1 MDQKIRLG
9 IIGIGNM
16 GSGHACNV
24 VDGNCPEFVLTAVAD
39 VNPARKEWAQKR
51 LGENVVFFD
60 NAVSMLDSGLIDACI
75 VATPHYYHP
84 GLAIE
89 CIKRSIHVMV
99 EKPVGV
105 YTSQVR
111 ELMTVADQHPEVK
124 FGVMF
129 NQRTNCVYRKA
140 RELVQSGKYGR
151 IRRTNWII
159 TDWYRSQAYYDS
171 GAWRATWSGE
181 GGGVLLNQC
190 PHQLDLWQWICGM
203 PVKVHTHMHFGLWHD
218 IEVEDDVSTYVEYED
233 GGTGI
238 FVTSTGDAHGT
249 NRFEILMDKAK
260 LLVGYDQ
267 LYLTE
272 FSVSEPEWTAT
283 TKEGFATMP
292 ATETVVETDG
302 ENPQHVGVLNAWGG
316 AILRDEPMIADGR
329 EGIRGLTLSN
339 AMHLSAFLGKEIT
352 LPFDEDL
359 FYEELKKRI
368 ATSRRKTVDETGIV
382 ADLSS
387 TFNGTR

>member
-1 MDQKIRLG
+1 MDKKIRLG

-24 VDGNCPEFVLTAVAD
+24 VDGNCPDFILAAVAD
-39 VNPARKEWAQKR
+39 INPARRDWAKKR

-260 LLVGYDQ
+260 LLVEYDK

-292 ATETVVETDG
+292 ATETIVETDG
-302 ENPQHVGVLNAWGG
+302 QNPQHVGVLKAWGG
-316 AILRDEPMIADGR
+316 AILHDEPMIADGR

-368 ATSRRKTVDETGIV
+368 ATSRRKTVSENGIV
-382 ADLSS
+382 ADLSN
-387 TFNGTR
+387 TFNGSR

>member
-24 VDGNCPEFVLTAVAD
+24 VDGNCPDFELAAVAD
-39 VNPARKEWAQKR
+39 INPARKEWAQKR

-60 NAVSMLDSGLIDACI
+60 NAISMLDSGLIDACI

-111 ELMTVADQHPEVK
+111 ELMAVADQHPEVK

-260 LLVGYDQ
+260 LLVGYDK

-316 AILRDEPMIADGR
+316 AILRGEPMIADGR
-329 EGIRGLTLSN
+329 EGIRGLSLSN

-352 LPFDEDL
+352 LPFDEEL

-368 ATSRRKTVDETGIV
+368 ATSRRKTTNETGIV